1 MPSFGTGACLFLKAA
16 SVNSPILEIRGLRA
30 GYGTRTVL
38 ENISITLEAG
48 EWFVLLGPNGCG
60 KSTLL
65 DCVVGR
71 LVPSGGE
78 ICIAGCSLRQNSFE
92 AKRQLGYGCAPD
104 VLPALL
110 TARQCLEVHAAAKGQ
125 AIGDDL
131 SILAEELRFTPYLE
145 AFVDTLSLGTRQK
158 LAVLL
163 ALVGDPLLIVLDE
176 AFNGLDPAS
185 ALLLKRHL
193 RARIQRRGGALLL
206 ATHSL
211 DIVEHYADRAAVL
224 IDGKLK
230 HVWPKDELQQLRAAH
245 GDFEAALAQAI
256 GVA

>member
-1 MPSFGTGACLFLKAA
+1 MI
-16 SVNSPILEIRGLRA
+16 NPILEIRELRA
-30 GYGTRTVL
+30 GYGPRIVL
-38 ENISITLEAG
+38 ENISLALPPG

-60 KSTLL
+60 KTTLL
-65 DCVVGR
+65 DCVVSR
-71 LVPSGGE
+71 LIPAGGE
-78 ICIAGCSLRQNSFE
+78 ICIAGHSLRKAAFE

-110 TARQCLEVHAAAKGQ
+110 TARQCLEVHAAAKRLN
-125 AIGDDL
+125 AIGEDL
-131 SILAEELRFTPYLE
+131 LTLADELRFTPYLE

-185 ALLLKRHL
+185 ALILKRHL
-193 RARIQRRGGALLL
+193 RARIERRGAALLL

-211 DIVEHYADRAAVL
+211 DIVEHYADRAGVL

-230 HVWPKDELQQLRAAH
+230 HVWPREELQRLRTAAV
-245 GDFEAALAQAI
+245 DFEAALAGAI
-256 GVA
+256 GGPG